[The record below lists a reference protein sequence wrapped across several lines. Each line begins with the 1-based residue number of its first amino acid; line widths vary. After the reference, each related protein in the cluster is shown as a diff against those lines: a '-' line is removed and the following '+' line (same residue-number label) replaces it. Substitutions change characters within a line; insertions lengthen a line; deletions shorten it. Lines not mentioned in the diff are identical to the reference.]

1 MVRKF
6 NKNPSEN
13 VIKIQPYYPLEALA
27 NNYSCTLLALPF
39 VNSTTATLPE
49 VADVLLAAVAVAVV
63 VVVVVGVRYTMLAR
77 HVLSIF
83 LVSATHSCLAVLE
96 HYSTVPVYRCTGY
109 QAGRTSSR
117 ITRPYLSRKFGRIT
131 EYRLPAVKYEE
142 NIKLQFTRMYQYGTG
157 TVSRFK
163 I

>member
-27 NNYSCTLLALPF
+27 NNYSSTRLALPF

-49 VADVLLAAVAVAVV
+49 VADVLLAAVAVV

-109 QAGRTSSR
+109 QAGRTSCR
-117 ITRPYLSRKFGRIT
+117 ITRPFLSRKFGRIT

-142 NIKLQFTRMYQYGTG
+142 NIKLQFTMYQYGTA

>member
-27 NNYSCTLLALPF
+27 NNYSSTRLALPF

-49 VADVLLAAVAVAVV
+49 VADVLLAAVAVV

-96 HYSTVPVYRCTGY
+96 HYSTVQVYRCTGY
-109 QAGRTSSR
+109 QAGRTSGR
-117 ITRPYLSRKFGRIT
+117 ITRPFLQCFGSGFI
-131 EYRLPAVKYEE
+131 ES
-142 NIKLQFTRMYQYGTG
+142 GSG
-157 TVSRFK
+157 SGSG
-163 I
+163 